1 MNQSL
6 DELNHDD
13 FVDGKGVKIKSNVSV
28 KLDSLSRYE
37 IFGYGVGHF
46 QNDLCA
52 ACWFNYML
60 YFMKNVV
67 FLKYEDSGFY
77 AGLVLLSGQI
87 ADGIA
92 TPIVGYF
99 SDRTHTRIGKRTPWY
114 VFGTILVTICF
125 VFLFQ
130 ECLFCEWFGND
141 SAWLM
146 MFYYIFFPS
155 LFNVG
160 WASVQ
165 VAHMSLVPSLTL
177 SRKQRDSLNALR
189 NTFTY
194 LANLYVLTAAFI
206 IFLSIDHGF
215 TQFRILS
222 FASIGL
228 GFFTS
233 IIFLVSVNEKR
244 LTNDCLKVKKMM
256 KDLAKEEN
264 RKDHP
269 ETYTLTRDTLEKN
282 HYDKSG
288 INEIGPLPPQ
298 SSLSVDNKDNQR
310 SFSATDNF
318 TWTQWFKLSSFYIY
332 GFVYMGSRVL
342 VNVQSSLIIFYLQ
355 NVLGIAKKVNTY
367 DHGLPVEFAIIPIII
382 YLSSAITS
390 GILKRFY
397 EKFGRK
403 RMYVVGTSISIGTTT
418 VMMILSEES
427 RNYMFGVSVL
437 IGMSQSICLNTGIG
451 LISEVVGVRG
461 PNGAFVFGCYSLLEK
476 FANGILLYG
485 IMNIRDVSSDSN
497 VLYIRV
503 CAALIP
509 CCGAILACILVLIG
523 KAKDYDCGDL
533 ITEGSIVDEYKI
545 KNQLKTHLLKNSK
558 IEIRRDV

>member
-1 MNQSL
+1 MDQSL

-13 FVDGKGVKIKSNVSV
+13 FADGKGVKIQPNVYV
-28 KLDSLSRYE
+28 KLDSLSRYQ

-67 FLKYEDSGFY
+67 FFKFEDSGFY

-114 VFGTILVTICF
+114 VFGTLLVTVCF

-130 ECLFCEWFGND
+130 ECLFCEWFGSN
-141 SAWLM
+141 STALM

-177 SRKQRDSLNALR
+177 SRKQRDSLNTLR

-194 LANLYVLTAAFI
+194 LANLYVLTAAFL

-222 FASIGL
+222 FAAIGL

-233 IIFLVSVNEKR
+233 IIFLVSVKEKK
-244 LTNDCLKVKKMM
+244 LTDDCLKVKKMI
-256 KDLAKEEN
+256 KELTKEEN
-264 RKDHP
+264 R
-269 ETYTLTRDTLEKN
+269 TLILTRDTLEKN
-282 HYDKSG
+282 EKNHYDNSR
-288 INEIGPLPPQ
+288 INEIQPLR
-298 SSLSVDNKDNQR
+298 STLSEHNQENKK
-310 SFSATDNF
+310 SFSSTDNF
-318 TWTQWFKLSSFYIY
+318 TWTQWFKRSSFYIY

-342 VNVQSSLIIFYLQ
+342 VNVQSVKIFE
-355 NVLGIAKKVNTY
+355 
-367 DHGLPVEFAIIPIII
+367 EFF
-382 YLSSAITS
+382 LSN
-390 GILKRFY
+390 ILH
-397 EKFGRK
+397 
-403 RMYVVGTSISIGTTT
+403 S
-418 VMMILSEES
+418 
-427 RNYMFGVSVL
+427 
-437 IGMSQSICLNTGIG
+437 
-451 LISEVVGVRG
+451 
-461 PNGAFVFGCYSLLEK
+461 
-476 FANGILLYG
+476 
-485 IMNIRDVSSDSN
+485 
-497 VLYIRV
+497 
-503 CAALIP
+503 
-509 CCGAILACILVLIG
+509 
-523 KAKDYDCGDL
+523 
-533 ITEGSIVDEYKI
+533 
-545 KNQLKTHLLKNSK
+545 H
-558 IEIRRDV
+558 